1 MSERQ
6 IFVDKVRSLITE
18 LEGELVKP
26 KHFTKDVEPFTIKE
40 AIFNLQTAEKHLN
53 SYLQVDKA
61 RGK

>member
-6 IFVDKVRSLITE
+6 IFLDKVRSLITE

-26 KHFTKDVEPFTIKE
+26 RHFTKDVEPFMIRE
-40 AIFNLQTAEKHLN
+40 AMTSLKRAEEHLIG
-53 SYLQVDKA
+53 YLQVDKA

>member
-6 IFVDKVRSLITE
+6 IFVDKVRNLITE

-26 KHFTKDVEPFTIKE
+26 RHFTKDVEPFMIKE
-40 AIFNLQTAEKHLN
+40 ALINLGTAEKHLDG
-53 SYLQVDKA
+53 YLQIDKA